1 MDTQAQRR
9 YHQLKAKLDAL
20 QYCQPLTIESAALAE
35 RLLNDML
42 KATEAF
48 NKLKKINEDL
58 KSRAGAQN
66 QNVSALPSDHCSKN
80 RCARRTLA

>member
-9 YHQLKAKLDAL
+9 YQQLKAKLDAL

-48 NKLKKINEDL
+48 NKLKKINDEL

-66 QNVSALPSDHCSKN
+66 QNVSAPPI
-80 RCARRTLA
+80 